1 MSKDQRLAFIMKAA
15 DKTKTIN
22 PVLSPPAVRWLR
34 HSRRYPMTHPESVR
48 PVTVTRDRNGFW
60 THPHYFAPAS
70 DEATQTEFG
79 DWMRQHNDLCHPLD
93 GKRRASQVI
102 ADWEKGKNISDWLP
116 SAPEGRAGS
125 LAPFMTL
132 RTARSV
138 WLREVK

>member
-1 MSKDQRLAFIMKAA
+1 
-15 DKTKTIN
+15 
-22 PVLSPPAVRWLR
+22 
-34 HSRRYPMTHPESVR
+34 MTHPESVR

-60 THPHYFAPAS
+60 THPHYFVPAR

-79 DWMRQHNDLCHPLD
+79 DWMRQHNLTCATRWMENDAPP
-93 GKRRASQVI
+93 QVI
-102 ADWEKGKNISDWLP
+102 ADWEKGKQNISDWLP

-138 WLREVK
+138 YGCGR